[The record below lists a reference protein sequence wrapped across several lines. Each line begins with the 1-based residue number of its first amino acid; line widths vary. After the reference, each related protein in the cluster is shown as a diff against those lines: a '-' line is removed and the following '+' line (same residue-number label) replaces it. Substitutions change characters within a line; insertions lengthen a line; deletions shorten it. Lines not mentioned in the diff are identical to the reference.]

1 AQFSL
6 FLQVY
11 GEGSALDC
19 RLHVQ
24 KLNLLQGEVEEA
36 RSWTPRCVEDSVDIN
51 KNTAVES
58 EGRSLVQ
65 QVGKAEVSR
74 WSKYLDKSNES
85 QEDEV
90 DEESRERQQF
100 CSWTKNAVEGQRKH
114 QNSFPYTGVQELP
127 EENGAF
133 QTANQA
139 KKRKQCSLAVL
150 NQGDGAAGCGDRM
163 IPASCETA
171 VPQGNTQAPAPS
183 IKPSKWEKFLSFSDN
198 CSETT
203 AKVTLPPQEGSRKLG
218 PPSTAADIFMA
229 GKYSRQAGHFL
240 LPGLGDR
247 EIKECLATTE
257 QFASKLPGTTVPG
270 TSSEDVLFKEPQGP
284 LIRAGSAALDSTAGR
299 GSEALTVMS
308 VCPPAPTLVLSP
320 LRLKPGSTSH
330 KFLFCT
336 GEEFDDNL

>member
-1 AQFSL
+1 MAPRFWVLRCCGCRL
-6 FLQVY
+6 FQVQQAKRSGKWSCAVCGQKQTVQKVY

-65 QVGKAEVSR
+65 QEGKAEVSR

-139 KKRKQCSLAVL
+139 KKVKISERKQCSLAVL

-163 IPASCETA
+163 IPASCYNA
-171 VPQGNTQAPAPS
+171 VNRARQLCYLNT
-183 IKPSKWEKFLSFSDN
+183 D
-198 CSETT
+198 
-203 AKVTLPPQEGSRKLG
+203 SR
-218 PPSTAADIFMA
+218 
-229 GKYSRQAGHFL
+229 
-240 LPGLGDR
+240 
-247 EIKECLATTE
+247 
-257 QFASKLPGTTVPG
+257 
-270 TSSEDVLFKEPQGP
+270 
-284 LIRAGSAALDSTAGR
+284 
-299 GSEALTVMS
+299 SEARSCIYCFHPFYKHLGT
-308 VCPPAPTLVLSP
+308 
-320 LRLKPGSTSH
+320 
-330 KFLFCT
+330 
-336 GEEFDDNL
+336 